1 METYIFLDVDGV
13 LNNKRHYKKLHKKYG
28 GRFCCE
34 NMPFN
39 PRSLRNLKR
48 IVDATDGKIVLSSS
62 WRLSDK
68 CMTVLE
74 ARLIEYG
81 IKIFSKTERLDGNRG
96 NEITSWLS
104 QHAQQRQLLKL
115 DGIDEDIIVF
125 RYDSINLIIDDEVK
139 DISYKFNKKNIIKT
153 NMNIGLNIFKTI
165 EAIIKY
171 KSQLKLL
178 KKII

>member
-1 METYIFLDVDGV
+1 MACLIINATTKNYIKNTD
-13 LNNKRHYKKLHKKYG
+13 

-39 PRSLRNLKR
+39 PRSLKNLRK
-48 IVDATDGKIVLSSS
+48 IVDITNGKIVLSSS

-96 NEITSWLS
+96 NEITSWLFYNAPKTRS
-104 QHAQQRQLLKL
+104 VIFSKPDFYGLVKEFTVPDYR
-115 DGIDEDIIVF
+115 I
-125 RYDSINLIIDDEVK
+125 LIIDDETK
-139 DISYKFNKKNIIKT
+139 DIFNQFDPQEIIQT
-153 NMNIGLNIFKTI
+153 DPNIGLDFWKTR
-165 EAIIKY
+165 EAISKFNWQKEVVRSCLKY
-171 KSQLKLL
+171 
-178 KKII
+178 

>member
-1 METYIFLDVDGV
+1 MWMVYSTINVITKNCMKSTD
-13 LNNKRHYKKLHKKYG
+13 

-39 PRSLRNLKR
+39 PRSLKNLRK
-48 IVDATDGKIVLSSS
+48 IVDITNGKIVLSSS

-68 CMTVLE
+68 CITVLE

-96 NEITSWLS
+96 NEITSWLN
-104 QHAQQRQLLKL
+104 QHAPQSSLVKL
-115 DGIDEDIIVF
+115 NGINEDIIVF
-125 RYDSINLIIDDEVK
+125 RYDCISLIIDDEVK
-139 DISYKFNKKNIIKT
+139 DISNQFNKKNIIKT
-153 NMNIGLNIFKTI
+153 NMNVGLDFFKTI
-165 EAIIKY
+165 ETIMKY
-171 KSQLKLL
+171 KSQIKLF